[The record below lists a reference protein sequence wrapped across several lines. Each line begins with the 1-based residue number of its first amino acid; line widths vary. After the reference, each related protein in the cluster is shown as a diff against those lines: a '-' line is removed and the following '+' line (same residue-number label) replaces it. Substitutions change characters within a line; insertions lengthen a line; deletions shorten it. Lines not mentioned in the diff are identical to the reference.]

1 MILPSR
7 SRGESAYSDDYG
19 VLFFSQARLI
29 SARLDVAKPC
39 EVAARKW
46 ERIGYFGTFRPKRNN
61 YGLKIPLGEVKRI
74 PAAFAANEATRAL
87 GANAQRKT

>member
-7 SRGESAYSDDYG
+7 IRGESAYSDDYG

-39 EVAARKW
+39 EVAA
-46 ERIGYFGTFRPKRNN
+46 
-61 YGLKIPLGEVKRI
+61 
-74 PAAFAANEATRAL
+74 ANGKESAIL
-87 GANAQRKT
+87 EHSGQKEIIMD